1 MVYRVTLNNKVVTWD
16 DLQVKA
22 KLINLGKSSTGI
34 TWIKSNLEVTHPS
47 GLKRFA
53 FAVLG
58 KIGWV
63 RRHIFKIDPPQASRV
78 LGELKSEIEKSK
90 NQSMIDLFNVAVVK
104 AKAFDPKVGIINISE
119 ISMTNAGKK
128 SDSTK
133 LDSNPSSENFPVHA
147 MPSAV
152 PPATRQPDLNV
163 VPLVPATHIMENKT
177 SYEVLFKG
185 AYTIRVNVVQDIT
198 ALADVD
204 AVVNAANSGLT
215 AGAGVCG
222 AFDKN
227 GGKRIFD
234 ECNAYL
240 VKNKLTAV
248 PTGSAM
254 ITNAGNLE
262 AKFAIHA
269 VAPMWNG
276 HDEKSQSEQLYN
288 AYYSSLEV
296 ASGNGLTSIAFPSL
310 GTGIF
315 NFPLDKATPIT
326 AKAIHDFFEKNP
338 ASSIKKVELAMWPEN
353 FKVYRDALEATVMA
367 P

>member
-1 MVYRVTLNNKVVTWD
+1 MAYRVTLNNKVVTWD

-22 KLINLGKSSTGI
+22 KLVNLGKPAAGV

-47 GLKRFA
+47 GLKRLA

-63 RRHIFKIDPPQASRV
+63 RRHIFKIDPPQANRA

-90 NQSMIDLFNVAVVK
+90 NQSMVDLFNAAVAR
-104 AKAFDPKVGIINISE
+104 AKTFDPKISIPA
-119 ISMTNAGKK
+119 ISTTSGSSKP
-128 SDSTK
+128 DSTK
-133 LDSNPSSENFPVHA
+133 LDSNPSSENFPVYA
-147 MPSAV
+147 ISAAV
-152 PPATRQPDLNV
+152 PPATRQIVLNV
-163 VPLVPATHIMENKT
+163 VPLVPATHIMEKGT

-185 AYTIRVNVVQDIT
+185 AYTIGVNVVQDIT
-198 ALADVD
+198 ALAHVD

-227 GGKRIFD
+227 GGQRIFD

-240 VKNKLTAV
+240 VKNKVTSV

-254 ITNAGNLE
+254 ITNAGNLK

-269 VAPMWNG
+269 VAPMWSG
-276 HDEKSQSEQLYN
+276 RDVKSQSEQLYN

-315 NFPLDKATPIT
+315 NFPLGKATPIA
-326 AKAIHDFFEKNP
+326 AKAIHDFFENNP
-338 ASSIKKVELAMWPEN
+338 ATSLEKVEFAVWQEN
-353 FKVYRDALEATVMA
+353 FQSYKNALEATVMA